1 VFVVI
6 IFDTI
11 WVTYM
16 LYAAPKDSPKLG
28 SKTPPP
34 TRRGTVGKDAP
45 PIRRSSKEESSIL
58 RSSTD
63 DGLIAERL
71 QQAGALSFREAGST
85 SSPLLRN
92 TSNRQSGGTP
102 SGVNQIFYGKEELI
116 KLLLEL
122 DEFD

>member
-1 VFVVI
+1 
-6 IFDTI
+6 
-11 WVTYM
+11 M
-16 LYAAPKDSPKLG
+16 PYAAPKESPKLG

-45 PIRRSSKEESSIL
+45 PIRRSSKEEPSIL

-71 QQAGALSFREAGST
+71 QQVGALSFREAGST

-92 TSNRQSGGTP
+92 TSNRQSGTP